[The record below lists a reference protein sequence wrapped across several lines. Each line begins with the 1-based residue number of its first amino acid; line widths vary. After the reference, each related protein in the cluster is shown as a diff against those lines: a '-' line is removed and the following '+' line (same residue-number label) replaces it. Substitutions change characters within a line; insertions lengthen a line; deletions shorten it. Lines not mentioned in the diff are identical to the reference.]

1 MNDKVIKD
9 QKNIAN
15 AQKNFYQNLNS
26 EKFNS
31 NDISYKDSLDTF
43 INKQNPMKRLSDE
56 EHMLCDRPISESE
69 ILLCLKYLNNEK
81 ETGTDGLPAD
91 FYKFFWFDIKGF
103 IMDSL
108 LHAIKTG
115 ELSIEQKQDV
125 ITLLPKKNKDR
136 LFLKH
141 WRPIS
146 LLNTDY
152 KILVK
157 LLANRMKEVLP
168 SIISEDQSGYLK
180 GRYIGQNI
188 RLLQDISFFIELKQL
203 PCTLLAI
210 DFEKDFD
217 SLNWKILLKTLKHLN
232 FGPNFISYVKFM
244 YNNIESAI
252 LNNGSTGNYF
262 KLERGVRQGCPLSVY
277 LFILAIEVLANK
289 IRNDPDIKGI
299 KIDNKELK
307 IRLLADDITLILK
320 DLLSLEYSI
329 KPLNSF
335 NIVLALN

>member
-1 MNDKVIKD
+1 
-9 QKNIAN
+9 
-15 AQKNFYQNLNS
+15 
-26 EKFNS
+26 
-31 NDISYKDSLDTF
+31 
-43 INKQNPMKRLSDE
+43 MKRLSDE
-56 EHMLCDRPISESE
+56 DHMLCDRPITESE
-69 ILLCLKYLNNEK
+69 ILQWLKKLNNEK
-81 ETGTDGLPAD
+81 KTGTDGLLAE
-91 FYKFFWFDIKGF
+91 FYKFFWCDIKGF
-103 IMDSL
+103 VMDSF

-115 ELSIEQKQDV
+115 KLSIEQKRGV

-136 LFLKH
+136 LFLKY

-152 KILVK
+152 KIIAK
-157 LLANRMKEVLP
+157 LLANRMKEVLS

-188 RLLQDISFFIELKQL
+188 RLLQDISFFTELKQL

-210 DFEKDFD
+210 DFKKAFD
-217 SLNWKILLKTLKHLN
+217 SLNWNFLLKTLKHVN
-232 FGPNFISYVKFM
+232 FGPNIISYVKLM
-244 YNNIESAI
+244 YNNIESAV

-262 KLERGVRQGCPLSVY
+262 KLERGMRQGCPLSAY

-299 KIDNKELK
+299 KIDNKEIK
-307 IRLLADDITLILK
+307 ISLLADDITLILK
-320 DLLSLEYSI
+320 DLLSLKKI
-329 KPLNSF
+329 LKPLNSF